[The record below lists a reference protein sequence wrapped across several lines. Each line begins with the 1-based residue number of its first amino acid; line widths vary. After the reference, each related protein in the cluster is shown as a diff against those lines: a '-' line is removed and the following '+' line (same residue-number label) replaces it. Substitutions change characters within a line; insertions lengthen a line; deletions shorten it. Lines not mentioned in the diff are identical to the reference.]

1 MNEIKSKLK
10 DLEEKKMKNIVK
22 DLLSAILKSG
32 ICCQLQSEGYIDTD
46 QLAWLLNEIKDE

>member
-1 MNEIKSKLK
+1 MTEAKKNLNE
-10 DLEEKKMKNIVK
+10 LEVTKKMKNVSK
-22 DLLSAILKSG
+22 TLSSKLKRG

>member
-1 MNEIKSKLK
+1 
-10 DLEEKKMKNIVK
+10 MKNNVK
-22 DLLSAILKSG
+22 EMLSARLKRG

>member
-10 DLEEKKMKNIVK
+10 DLEEKKMKNNVK
-22 DLLSAILKSG
+22 EILSARLKRG

>member
-10 DLEEKKMKNIVK
+10 DLEEKKMKNNVK
-22 DLLSAILKSG
+22 EMLSARLKRG
-32 ICCQLQSEGYIDTD
+32 ICCHLQSEGYIDTD